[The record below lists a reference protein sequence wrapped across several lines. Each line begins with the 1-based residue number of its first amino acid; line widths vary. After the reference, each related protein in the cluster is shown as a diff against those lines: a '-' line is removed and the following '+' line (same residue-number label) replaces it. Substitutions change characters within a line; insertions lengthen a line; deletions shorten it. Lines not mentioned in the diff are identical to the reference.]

1 MNIFELILSEPL
13 SYQQSDFAGQQ
24 NSWTLFKQN
33 IAALF
38 APVRPTETEAFIVRS
53 RELWAGTKRS
63 APELLPVMVEYY
75 MSTRKVDADEL
86 ERVVHSSLS
95 DSLRAI

>member
-24 NSWTLFKQN
+24 GTWALFKQN

-38 APVRPTETEAFIVRS
+38 AQLRPADVDPLLARS
-53 RELWAGTKRS
+53 KELWAGAKRS

-75 MSTRKVDADEL
+75 MST
-86 ERVVHSSLS
+86 
-95 DSLRAI
+95 

>member
-24 NSWTLFKQN
+24 GTWALFKQN

-38 APVRPTETEAFIVRS
+38 GQMRPADVETFMGRS
-53 RELWAGTKRS
+53 RELWAATKRS

-75 MSTRKVDADEL
+75 MSTCNMMQMSWKESCTAT
-86 ERVVHSSLS
+86 S
-95 DSLRAI
+95 AIRLKS

>member
-24 NSWTLFKQN
+24 ATWALFKQN

-38 APVRPTETEAFIVRS
+38 VPMRPNEAEALVARS

-75 MSTRKVDADEL
+75 MSTRKEMQM
-86 ERVVHSSLS
+86 S
-95 DSLRAI
+95 